1 MKDLVLMVCAF
12 AMITVASCTKD
23 NNNKPSHCTN
33 GVKDGDETAI
43 DCGGS
48 CSACALPTACFTA
61 DDSVFANLPIQF
73 TNCSQQ
79 AISYNWNF
87 GDGGTST
94 DASPSHTYATN
105 GNYTVTLTVTNTAGS
120 NTTTRT
126 VTAFSYTNAD
136 YAGSFIGP
144 ELCTVNGTTPTYTAQ
159 VVANGTYGITINNF
173 GNLGINVTATLLGN
187 DFTIPSQTHASI
199 LVNGV
204 GTLNNNKQ
212 NLNYSYSYNDGV
224 NAENCVATLTRQ

>member
-1 MKDLVLMVCAF
+1 MKNKKTILAIAAIIAVLSIS
-12 AMITVASCTKD
+12 MISGCSKPDD
-23 NNNKPSHCTN
+23 NN
-33 GVKDGDETAI
+33 
-43 DCGGS
+43 
-48 CSACALPTACFTA
+48 PTACFTA
-61 DDSVFANLPIQF
+61 DDSVFVDVPIQF
-73 TNCSQQ
+73 TNCSQE

-94 DASPSHTYATN
+94 DASPSHTYAAN
-105 GNYTVTLTVTNTAGS
+105 GNYIVTLTVTNAEGS

-126 VTAFSYTNAD
+126 VTAFSYTSAD
-136 YAGSFIGP
+136 YAGSFAGP
-144 ELCTVNGTTPTYTAQ
+144 EVCTVNGTTPTYTAQ

-204 GTLNNNKQ
+204 GILNNNKQ

-224 NAENCVATLTRQ
+224 NSENCVATLTRQ